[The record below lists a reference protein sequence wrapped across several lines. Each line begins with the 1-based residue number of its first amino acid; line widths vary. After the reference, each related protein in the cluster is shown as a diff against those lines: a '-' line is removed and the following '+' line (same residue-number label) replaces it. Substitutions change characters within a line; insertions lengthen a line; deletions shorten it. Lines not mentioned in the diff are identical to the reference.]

1 VKTNRLKKA
10 TLTESFL
17 GMSLL
22 KRQMVSARTRE
33 LALIAGRTSLSV
45 SQADYEK
52 AKRELMG

>member
-1 VKTNRLKKA
+1 MKTNRLKKNA
-10 TLTESFL
+10 FNESFL

-45 SQADYEK
+45 SQGDYET